1 MHNNKKLTLSAPL
14 SGPVIKLALVPDE
27 VFSSGVMGD
36 GIAIDPL
43 NDCLYA
49 PCDGVIVHVAK
60 TAHALTLRADNGA
73 EVLLHVGLDTFD
85 LQGEGFQLLIENG
98 AQVSNGQ
105 PLLRF
110 DPDYIAQRC
119 TSLIS
124 LLVLT
129 NGDLFELQLLEQ
141 DTAEAGAPLLQV
153 AARQVEAVVTATGD
167 PGQQARGSV
176 RITHHGG
183 LHARPAALI
192 RQTAL
197 GFKSSCRLHIGANSA
212 PCQSIVRLLW
222 ASART
227 MKFTSAVTAK
237 MPTPRCRPLWRRWA
251 KHTSDPPLPRC
262 KPHRRRF
269 VPRINRVS

>member
-14 SGPVIKLALVPDE
+14 SGPVIKLAQVPDE

-85 LQGEGFQLLIENG
+85 LQGEGFQLLVENG

-141 DTAEAGAPLLQV
+141 QK
-153 AARQVEAVVTATGD
+153 
-167 PGQQARGSV
+167 QQSQAQ
-176 RITHHGG
+176 H
-183 LHARPAALI
+183 RPK
-192 RQTAL
+192 Q
-197 GFKSSCRLHIGANSA
+197 
-212 PCQSIVRLLW
+212 
-222 ASART
+222 
-227 MKFTSAVTAK
+227 
-237 MPTPRCRPLWRRWA
+237 
-251 KHTSDPPLPRC
+251 
-262 KPHRRRF
+262 
-269 VPRINRVS
+269 